1 MSLQEN
7 TLPVIT
13 ATVVAEDRRM
23 GTLPRFFGRYFGAV
37 ENSIFDAMGSLCEAY
52 NGGFWHFYELS
63 NDAFFMAPATD
74 GKLALECP
82 GNYFKGELSA
92 EAAGIV
98 ATLFGLCRVAERYP
112 VDQVIDRY
120 HALRDFALDHPE
132 AGLIMAAI
140 D

>member
-7 TLPVIT
+7 TFPVIT
-13 ATVVAEDRRM
+13 STIVPEERRM
-23 GTLPRFFGRYFGAV
+23 DTLPRFFGRYFGAV
-37 ENSIFDAMGSLCEAY
+37 ECAIYEAMGSLCEAY

-63 NDAFFMAPATD
+63 NDAFFMVPATE
-74 GKLALECP
+74 GKMTLECQ
-82 GNYFKGELSA
+82 GNYFTGELSA

-112 VDQVIDRY
+112 VDQIVDRY
-120 HALRDFALDHPE
+120 HALREFALDHSE